1 MFSGKPFYLFASLL
15 LTAVLSSPAVHA
27 QTPSNC
33 TASQTA
39 AVQCFVANA
48 VTTDI
53 TKPRYGMT
61 LTQFES
67 YGVAVSNILQSNHT
81 YLVLVGLSSAVANA
95 MPPTNANGSA
105 NLAAQSAAVNTIV
118 ESAVYYHIIGTSTGV
133 STQDLQWFSLDVA
146 DAMNSNSGYLD
157 LLTPG
162 VSFRMIDSYLVTYT
176 SSNGTVNW
184 TEVNSSLTTAVQNF
198 VSSGLIKIPAGI
210 SQPELVGLAESIA
223 RAIGTYKEATGRK
236 SL

>member
-1 MFSGKPFYLFASLL
+1 M
-15 LTAVLSSPAVHA
+15 
-27 QTPSNC
+27 
-33 TASQTA
+33 
-39 AVQCFVANA
+39 
-48 VTTDI
+48 
-53 TKPRYGMT
+53 
-61 LTQFES
+61 
-67 YGVAVSNILQSNHT
+67 
-81 YLVLVGLSSAVANA
+81 
-95 MPPTNANGSA
+95 
-105 NLAAQSAAVNTIV
+105 NTIV